1 MFSEQ
6 HDKSKTRNAQEVVQ
20 YQDEQQR
27 FFSENETSE
36 VNESLRNFEREE
48 ALVTQDEKAG

>member
-6 HDKSKTRNAQEVVQ
+6 HDKSKARNAQEVVQ